1 MEAEGIPPEALTT
14 NIELNKKIDD
24 FKSKLDLADKESPL
38 VSKLMAVVA
47 QDAAFT
53 YPIYKKLDKAGV
65 PKAWSL
71 PIAFGLGGTLAFDK
85 AQTFFVDSAAMR
97 GLKDLIGVEPNTPIE
112 EMYDKTIQALEY
124 SAFGK
129 FADTIFNGAKAV
141 KKMNLQQPAIATG
154 GAGIAG
160 EGAIRVQEN
169 AEENLNVENQN
180 LSEEKKT
187 LNFDDQ
193 SKISSPMPNDNLMAS
208 AGLGPIFKSIVR
220 ETAKKLPNKG
230 TGEQIF
236 NTLKNSPGVKSS
248 ELKWTGLDDFLK
260 GKKSVTKEEI
270 QDYLKNNTLDVA
282 EIQLPRQVKTDP
294 KADELYKN
302 LNEDYG
308 KLFDELGTLPQNQG
322 RMVNPFNYT
331 LTNVLEDGRRI
342 NEAVSMDTLDNI
354 FIGQRLSTY
363 IPPTKMMSKG
373 KYYDKSKLIDDFGK
387 KGEPD
392 TLEFYMFEDNV
403 SGKMTAVR
411 KQDLDNYINKENPFS
426 GGTFEYSY
434 KTEMN
439 IKEAEMYMTMRI
451 RDKLERVVARNKDLG
466 KTKFSGMGYVEPGGE
481 DYKEIVFK
489 LKGDKDYPVE
499 IPDLLKAE
507 PGKATP
513 RTKKTINYT
522 SPNVHF
528 GTKNEFAH
536 VRFKTRDLN
545 GQKVL
550 SVEEMQSDIVQ
561 DMKQYGTVDFPFKNN
576 WYELVTK
583 RLIRYAA
590 DNGFDAVAIPKGSTI
605 ASRYKQKIVKKDGK
619 ISGSGKGKAELYDLA
634 IPSYLKKYAKKWNAK
649 VYNDNIKVD
658 PTVPM
663 DSIGYAKDKFGTNIP
678 VTIIKLTP
686 EMKKAVQQDSQALF
700 NIFGIGSSAAVGAKA
715 LSDSKGNNTI
725 SNQTV
730 Y

>member
-1 MEAEGIPPEALTT
+1 
-14 NIELNKKIDD
+14 
-24 FKSKLDLADKESPL
+24 
-38 VSKLMAVVA
+38 
-47 QDAAFT
+47 
-53 YPIYKKLDKAGV
+53 
-65 PKAWSL
+65 
-71 PIAFGLGGTLAFDK
+71 
-85 AQTFFVDSAAMR
+85 
-97 GLKDLIGVEPNTPIE
+97 
-112 EMYDKTIQALEY
+112 
-124 SAFGK
+124 
-129 FADTIFNGAKAV
+129 
-141 KKMNLQQPAIATG
+141 
-154 GAGIAG
+154 
-160 EGAIRVQEN
+160 
-169 AEENLNVENQN
+169 
-180 LSEEKKT
+180 
-187 LNFDDQ
+187 
-193 SKISSPMPNDNLMAS
+193 
-208 AGLGPIFKSIVR
+208 
-220 ETAKKLPNKG
+220 
-230 TGEQIF
+230 
-236 NTLKNSPGVKSS
+236 
-248 ELKWTGLDDFLK
+248 
-260 GKKSVTKEEI
+260 
-270 QDYLKNNTLDVA
+270 
-282 EIQLPRQVKTDP
+282 
-294 KADELYKN
+294 
-302 LNEDYG
+302 
-308 KLFDELGTLPQNQG
+308 
-322 RMVNPFNYT
+322 
-331 LTNVLEDGRRI
+331 
-342 NEAVSMDTLDNI
+342 
-354 FIGQRLSTY
+354 
-363 IPPTKMMSKG
+363 MMSKG

-513 RTKKTINYT
+513 RTKKT
-522 SPNVHF
+522 
-528 GTKNEFAH
+528 
-536 VRFKTRDLN
+536 
-545 GQKVL
+545 
-550 SVEEMQSDIVQ
+550 EMQSDIVQ